1 MVIHQLIVILN
12 LRHLSFPPFRENALK
27 WFPPDSDAHAD
38 ALLMKAVCSHFII
51 PQLCSPVEADVALVG
66 GRVISSRDV
75 PLGDQ
80 VAALS
85 SVLTDFENDLLSET
99 IGETITFSEFHGAFC
114 SRGSDFAFS
123 RLTLPELKEKLNS
136 GLYSSLKLFLAD
148 IHALVSSSL
157 LLLTWY
163 LIYSQYAF

>member
-1 MVIHQLIVILN
+1 MVIHQLIIILN
-12 LRHLSFPPFRENALK
+12 LRQLSFPPFRENALK

-114 SRGSDFAFS
+114 FGFS
-123 RLTLPELKEKLNS
+123 RITLPELKEKLNS

-157 LLLTWY
+157 LLTLY